1 MVRETLVGLLIARLS
16 MSYPVTVYE
25 NFDEAEIL
33 DSESFESMGDALQW
47 ASDQAWELDIG
58 EGVEQL
64 EGAPDFVAEYDV
76 LGTDAV
82 VVVKKSGL
90 M

>member
-1 MVRETLVGLLIARLS
+1 VLLGLEVYFLR
-16 MSYPVTVYE
+16 MSYTVTVYE
-25 NFDEAEIL
+25 DFDNREVL
-33 DSESFESMGDALQW
+33 KSDSFDSMNDALTW
-47 ASDQAWELDIG
+47 ASDEAWELDIG

-64 EGAPDFVAEYDV
+64 EGAPDFVTEYDV

-82 VVVKKSGL
+82 VVVRESGL

>member
-1 MVRETLVGLLIARLS
+1 
-16 MSYPVTVYE
+16 MSYTVTVYE
-25 NFDEAEIL
+25 DFDNREVL
-33 DSESFESMGDALQW
+33 KSDSFNSMNDALTW
-47 ASDQAWELDIG
+47 ASDEAWELDIG

-82 VVVKKSGL
+82 VVVRESGL

>member
-1 MVRETLVGLLIARLS
+1 

-25 NFDEAEIL
+25 DFDEREVL
-33 DSESFESMGDALQW
+33 KSDSFDSMDDALTW
-47 ASDQAWELDIG
+47 ASNEAWELDVG

-64 EGAPDFVAEYDV
+64 EGAPDWIAEFDV

-82 VVVKKSGL
+82 VVVRDSGL
-90 M
+90 L